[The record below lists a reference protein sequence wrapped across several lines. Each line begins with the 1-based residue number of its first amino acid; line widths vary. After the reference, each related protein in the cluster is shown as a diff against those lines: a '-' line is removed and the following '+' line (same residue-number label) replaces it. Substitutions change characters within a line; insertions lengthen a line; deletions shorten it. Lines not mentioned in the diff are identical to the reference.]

1 MKRPFATLAA
11 FLLMASPCAG
21 QRTAPTPLDRA
32 AWLAGCWLGASGER
46 TVEERWS
53 PPRGG
58 TMVGMGRSTR
68 GGATTS
74 VELAIL
80 RPRGDT
86 LRYEA
91 HPVGQLP
98 TVFSGTG
105 TDPRELIFDNPTHD
119 FPQRIIYRRVG
130 ADSLHARVEGPMDGS
145 WRGIDYRM
153 ARVRCE
159 P

>member
-1 MKRPFATLAA
+1 MRLPAVLALLLAA
-11 FLLMASPCAG
+11 PAAAQTS
-21 QRTAPTPLDRA
+21 PLDRA
-32 AWLAGCWLGASGER
+32 TWLAGCWEGTSGDR

-58 TMVGMGRSTR
+58 TMVGAGRTVR
-68 GGATTS
+68 GGNTTS
-74 VELAIL
+74 VELTVL

-91 HPVGQLP
+91 HPVGQEP
-98 TVFSGTG
+98 AVFSSTG
-105 TDPRELIFDNPTHD
+105 TDSRELVFDNPTHD
-119 FPQRIIYRRVG
+119 FPQRVIYRAVG
-130 ADSLHARVEGPMDGS
+130 ADSVHARIEGPMNGA